1 MDNHMDRHRE
11 AFREEAFELLA
22 ELETALLELE
32 EMPDDAELIGRVFR
46 AMHTIKGSGAM
57 FGFDA
62 ISRFTHEVETVFDY
76 VRNGKITVTKQLI
89 DLTLSARDRIREMLN
104 APEGSVAA
112 APVSEEIVSALRS
125 LLPDQSESQGKK
137 KISTEEPQPAGH
149 EVTYRIRFKPFAG
162 LMRNGTNPIMLL
174 NELGSLGRHR
184 IIAQKKA
191 LPRLEDLVPEDCCT
205 SWDIIL
211 TTDKGIN
218 VIRDVFVFIEDQA
231 EISIQIIDDCG
242 AMTEDGYKKIGEIL
256 VERADVSQEDLASV
270 LPLQKKVGE
279 LLVEKGLVAH
289 DQVESALAEQ
299 QHVHEVKEH
308 REKTEA
314 ASSIRVSS
322 EKLDKLVDLVG
333 ELVTIQ
339 ARLSRTATGR
349 NDAVLLSIAEEVER
363 LTAELRDNTMN
374 IRMLTIGSTFSKFKR
389 LVRDLS
395 KELGKEIEMT
405 TSGAETELDKT
416 VIDKLGDP
424 LVHLIRNCIDH
435 GIELPD
441 YREKAGKPKTGN
453 IHLSAMH
460 SGAYVAIEI
469 ADDGKGLDAEAIR
482 RKAIEKGLIAPEAEI
497 QEKELYSLI
506 LAPGFSTAKTVTN
519 VSGRGVGMDVVK
531 RAIDELRGTIE
542 ISSWKGQGSTM
553 TLKLPL
559 TLAIIEG
566 LLVRVAGEHF
576 VLPLSAVIE
585 CVELTETERM
595 ASHGRDIVNVR
606 GEVVP
611 FISLREKFSLGNAR
625 PLIEHIVIA
634 ETSGMQ
640 CGFVVD
646 QVIGEHQTVIKSLGR
661 VYRNVEGISGA
672 TILGDGTVALILD
685 MPALLRMAAQEEIIF

>member
-1 MDNHMDRHRE
+1 MDRHRE
-11 AFREEAFELLA
+11 AFREEAFELLT

-57 FGFDA
+57 FGFDD
-62 ISRFTHEVETVFDY
+62 ISRFTHEVETVFDQ
-76 VRNGKITVTKQLI
+76 VRNGKIAVTKQLI
-89 DLTLSARDRIREMLN
+89 DLTLSARDRVREML
-104 APEGSVAA
+104 GSSEESSAA
-112 APVSEEIVSALRS
+112 ASASEEIVSALRS
-125 LLPDQSESQGKK
+125 LISDRQQLQAERSIREEESEQS
-137 KISTEEPQPAGH
+137 GH
-149 EVTYRIRFKPFAG
+149 EITYRIRFKPSPG

-174 NELGSLGRHR
+174 NELGTLGRQR
-184 IIAQKKA
+184 VVAQKNS
-191 LPRLEDLVPEDCCT
+191 LPRLEELVPEDCCT

-211 TTDKGIN
+211 TTDRGMN
-218 VIRDVFVFIEDQA
+218 AIRDVFVFVEDLA
-231 EISIQIIDDCG
+231 EISIQVIDDCG
-242 AMTEDGYKKIGEIL
+242 AMTEDGCKKLGAIL
-256 VERADVSQEDLASV
+256 IERGDIAEAELAAV

-279 LLVEKGLVAH
+279 LLVEKGIVAP
-289 DQVESALAEQ
+289 DQVEAALAEQ
-299 QHVHEVKEH
+299 QHIREVREH

-314 ASSIRVSS
+314 GSSIRVPS

-339 ARLSRTATGR
+339 ARLSQMAVGR
-349 NDAVLLSIAEEVER
+349 NDALLFSITEEVER
-363 LTAELRDNTMN
+363 LTAELRDNIMN
-374 IRMLTIGSTFSKFKR
+374 IRMLPIGSTFSKFRR

-441 YREKAGKPKTGN
+441 EREKASKPGSGN

-460 SGAYVAIEI
+460 SGAYVVIEI

-482 RKAIEKGLIAPEAEI
+482 RKGIEKGLITAEAELS
-497 QEKELYSLI
+497 EKELYSLI
-506 LAPGFSTAKTVTN
+506 LAPGFSTARTVTN

-542 ISSWKGQGSTM
+542 ISSRKGQGSTM

-566 LLVRVAGEHF
+566 LLIRVAGEHF
-576 VLPLSAVIE
+576 VLPLSAVLE
-585 CVELTETERM
+585 CVEFSGTER
-595 ASHGRDIVNVR
+595 AAAHGRNIVNVR
-606 GEVVP
+606 GQLVP
-611 FISLREKFSLGNAR
+611 FISLRQKFSLGNTTPA
-625 PLIEHIVIA
+625 IEHIVIA
-634 ETSGMQ
+634 EISGTQ

-646 QVIGEHQTVIKSLGR
+646 QVIGEHQTVIKSLGSI
-661 VYRNVEGISGA
+661 YRSVAGISGA

-685 MPALLRMAAQEEIIF
+685 MPALFQMAAAEEISS